1 MKQGWEPLCTFLGHE
16 IPDNPL
22 PRENMKGELFEK
34 YSQTDFIKNVIRT
47 SAINIFLIL
56 LLIIFIGYIIFTFI
70 PHNFVTRNIYD
81 PFVTHMT
88 HIMTHITYKMV

>member
-56 LLIIFIGYIIFTFI
+56 
-70 PHNFVTRNIYD
+70 
-81 PFVTHMT
+81 
-88 HIMTHITYKMV
+88 